1 MSSGIAFVNG
11 RYVRSVEAVVNVED
25 RGYQFADGVY
35 EVIAVTEFRMIDLE
49 AHLDRL
55 ARSLAELG
63 IAWPCR
69 RRVLSLILAKVLKRN
84 HLKDGTVY
92 LQISRGVAKR
102 NHAFPIK
109 KVRSS
114 LVVTVSKLGRP
125 SAQKFI
131 EGVKV
136 VTMPEN
142 RWRRPDIKSVSLLP
156 NVLAKQF
163 AYENDSFETW
173 FLDPDE
179 TITEGSSTNAWI
191 VLPEGEIVT
200 RQLGIKIL
208 GGITRMK
215 LIALAR
221 ARNMCIT
228 ERPFSLQD
236 ALNADEAFI
245 TSTTS
250 LVMPVIEIDG
260 KKIGAG
266 KPGPVTK
273 NLLKLYDRYCSRGG
287 N

>member
-125 SAQKFI
+125 SAQKLFPTNS
-131 EGVKV
+131 VK
-136 VTMPEN
+136 
-142 RWRRPDIKSVSLLP
+142 DQSI
-156 NVLAKQF
+156 NVPITGFQ
-163 AYENDSFETW
+163 SF
-173 FLDPDE
+173 
-179 TITEGSSTNAWI
+179 
-191 VLPEGEIVT
+191 
-200 RQLGIKIL
+200 
-208 GGITRMK
+208 
-215 LIALAR
+215 
-221 ARNMCIT
+221 
-228 ERPFSLQD
+228 
-236 ALNADEAFI
+236 
-245 TSTTS
+245 
-250 LVMPVIEIDG
+250 
-260 KKIGAG
+260 
-266 KPGPVTK
+266 
-273 NLLKLYDRYCSRGG
+273 
-287 N
+287 